1 MFGPL
6 SKATKI
12 HIKYNDQNIL
22 CLEKLQVESLDK
34 SLQFNLIQVT
44 NTTSKHCDRLFAKKE
59 FVFDLYSLTPNFFL
73 AFINHTV
80 ELLTFFV

>member
-1 MFGPL
+1 MKVALDAPLSEPMSIEVFGPL

-44 NTTSKHCDRLFAKKE
+44 NTTSKHCDRLLAKKK
-59 FVFDLYSLTPNFFL
+59 FVLYL
-73 AFINHTV
+73 
-80 ELLTFFV
+80 